1 MTEQS
6 TILGLF
12 CFFVAFYFSLSG
24 RRKGIS
30 YRENVLNGTEGTKKT
45 VLYRENVLDGTKN
58 FHDMDN
64 FEIAK

>member
-6 TILGLF
+6 TIPGLF

-30 YRENVLNGTEGTKKT
+30 YRENVLNGTEGTKKNCF
-45 VLYRENVLDGTKN
+45 VQGKRFRWNKKLP
-58 FHDMDN
+58 
-64 FEIAK
+64 

>member
-6 TILGLF
+6 TIPGLF

-24 RRKGIS
+24 RRNGFL
-30 YRENVLNGTEGTKKT
+30 YRENVLSGTEGAKKT
-45 VLYRENVLDGTKN
+45 VLYRENVLDRTKN
-58 FHDMDN
+58 FPDMDN

>member
-1 MTEQS
+1 MKEQP
-6 TILGLF
+6 TIPGLF

-24 RRKGIS
+24 RRNGIS

-45 VLYRENVLDGTKN
+45 VLYGKNVLDGTKN
-58 FHDMDN
+58 FPDMDN

>member
-6 TILGLF
+6 TIPGLF
-12 CFFVAFYFSLSG
+12 CFFCCVLLFHVGSWN
-24 RRKGIS
+24 GIS
-30 YRENVLNGTEGTKKT
+30 YRENVLSGTEGTKKT

-58 FHDMDN
+58 FPDMDN

>member
-24 RRKGIS
+24 RRNGIP
-30 YRENVLNGTEGTKKT
+30 YRKNVLSGTEEAKKT
-45 VLYRENVLDGTKN
+45 VLYGENVLDGTKN
-58 FHDMDN
+58 FPDMDN

>member
-6 TILGLF
+6 TIPWLF

-24 RRKGIS
+24 RRNGIS
-30 YRENVLNGTEGTKKT
+30 YRENVLNGTEGAEKT

-58 FHDMDN
+58 FPDMDN

>member
-6 TILGLF
+6 TIPRLF
-12 CFFVAFYFSLSG
+12 CFFIAFYFSLSG
-24 RRKGIS
+24 RRNGIL
-30 YRENVLNGTEGTKKT
+30 YRENVLGGTEEAKKT

-58 FHDMDN
+58 FPDMDN

>member
-6 TILGLF
+6 TIPGLF

-24 RRKGIS
+24 RRNGIS
-30 YRENVLNGTEGTKKT
+30 YLENVLNGTEGAKKT
-45 VLYRENVLDGTKN
+45 VLCRENVLDRTKN
-58 FHDMDN
+58 FPDMDN

>member
-6 TILGLF
+6 TIPGLF
-12 CFFVAFYFSLSG
+12 CFLLPITFSLSV
-24 RRKGIS
+24 RRNGIL
-30 YRENVLNGTEGTKKT
+30 YRENVLGGTEGTKKT

-58 FHDMDN
+58 FPDMDN

>member
-6 TILGLF
+6 TIPGLF
-12 CFFVAFYFSLSG
+12 CFFIAFYFSPSG
-24 RRKGIS
+24 RRNVIL
-30 YRENVLNGTEGTKKT
+30 YRENVLSGIEGTKKT

-58 FHDMDN
+58 FPDMDN

>member
-6 TILGLF
+6 TIPGLF
-12 CFFVAFYFSLSG
+12 CFFIVFYFSLSG
-24 RRKGIS
+24 RRNGIS
-30 YRENVLNGTEGTKKT
+30 YRENVLNGTKGAEKT

-58 FHDMDN
+58 FPDMDN